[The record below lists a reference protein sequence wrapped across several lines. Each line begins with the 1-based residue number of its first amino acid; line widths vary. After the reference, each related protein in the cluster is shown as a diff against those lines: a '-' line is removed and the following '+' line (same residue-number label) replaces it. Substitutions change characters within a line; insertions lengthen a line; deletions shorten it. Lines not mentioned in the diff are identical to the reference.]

1 MKYLAISINKY
12 VINEGKERKKKG
24 REEGR
29 ETEREGG
36 GYKLKKKKEVELF
49 PTTNKKKSFH
59 IKVKLGQRQNK
70 AIYPELFTVT
80 AEEEKREFKLIN
92 VNKRNPMFVKAL
104 RRD

>member
-1 MKYLAISINKY
+1 M
-12 VINEGKERKKKG
+12 
-24 REEGR
+24 
-29 ETEREGG
+29 
-36 GYKLKKKKEVELF
+36 ELF

-104 RRD
+104 RRDWTGAPQWNIHVLASIFNIFLILMEAI